1 MGNEDMEFDVKQ
13 ELEEI
18 RREQRKLDERVEFI
32 EARLRAI
39 VVDYNED
46 SY

>member
-39 VVDYNED
+39 VGDYNED